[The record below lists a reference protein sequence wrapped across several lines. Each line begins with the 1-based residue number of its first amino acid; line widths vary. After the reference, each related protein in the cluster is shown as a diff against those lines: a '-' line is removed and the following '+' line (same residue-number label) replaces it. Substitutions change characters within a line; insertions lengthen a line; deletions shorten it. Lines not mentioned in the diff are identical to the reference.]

1 MQIKTTYEEY
11 SNVIFTHKYTPK
23 SRIKTDKV
31 DRVFI
36 LPVTFLYMRITHQ
49 NAAESLF
56 TVSAAKYL
64 KIRKMYYING
74 RMLIF
79 SEVGP

>member
-11 SNVIFTHKYTPK
+11 SNVIFTHKNTPK
-23 SRIKTDKV
+23 SRVKTDKI

-64 KIRKMYYING
+64 KIRILVFMG
-74 RMLIF
+74 
-79 SEVGP
+79 